1 MSAGWEVAT
10 GLWEER
16 MLIKGSFLGK
26 WALKGESLGGTNI
39 LIHILNIRDA
49 DTHPFCGGTLLSSDT
64 VLTAAHCTQW
74 STFTQPRP
82 CLNSRQHKIAWDTEQ
97 EMTWRGNFY
106 SLFWLVHFQRGENS
120 DQLEPVFNKT
130 SWEQHLKPIVCDPSW
145 PIVDSRCSKQ
155 AALTRGELGG
165 DCLFTSADTKE

>member
-1 MSAGWEVAT
+1 MQLALSHPWTFPVCSFS
-10 GLWEER
+10 GLR
-16 MLIKGSFLGK
+16 GSLVCYVSSRHSIRPS
-26 WALKGESLGGTNI
+26 WYHPVTN
-39 LIHILNIRDA
+39 
-49 DTHPFCGGTLLSSDT
+49 HPHD
-64 VLTAAHCTQW
+64 TQW

-130 SWEQHLKPIVCDPSW
+130 SWEQDLKPTVCDPSW

-155 AALTRGELGG
+155 AALTKGELGG